1 MGGNDGNNTS
11 SAVNTATANKELQ
24 TNTTNGSATVQGG
37 YNDPDTTS
45 TSTKSNDGDTVASSA
60 TVVSIPAPTT
70 TLTPQKGTITDAK
83 PPNSSS
89 SVSAKTQPISS
100 LFPTSTQTPS
110 SSSSAAETKSSQKG
124 KDKPNSNNNNNN
136 SSQASWMNMNRTTT
150 AGSTIFDTVR
160 TNVVSNVVSLSTKA
174 RELPNLVAASTVV
187 TGGTS
192 SNSNFRPSSSNT
204 TVGVTKKK

>member
-1 MGGNDGNNTS
+1 MG
-11 SAVNTATANKELQ
+11 
-24 TNTTNGSATVQGG
+24 
-37 YNDPDTTS
+37 
-45 TSTKSNDGDTVASSA
+45 
-60 TVVSIPAPTT
+60 
-70 TLTPQKGTITDAK
+70 
-83 PPNSSS
+83 
-89 SVSAKTQPISS
+89 TQPISS

-124 KDKPNSNNNNNN
+124 KDKPNSNNNNN
-136 SSQASWMNMNRTTT
+136 SSQASWMNMNCTTT